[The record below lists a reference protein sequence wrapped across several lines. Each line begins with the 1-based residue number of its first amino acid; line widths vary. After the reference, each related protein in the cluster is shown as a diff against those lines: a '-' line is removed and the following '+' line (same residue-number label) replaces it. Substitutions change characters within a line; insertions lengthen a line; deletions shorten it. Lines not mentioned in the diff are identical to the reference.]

1 MTPHAIYR
9 GQELIGYLLAADEL
23 DALVAWAR
31 AAGIDATREG
41 DALVVP
47 DEHWDDVHELRA
59 VALQEARGG
68 RS

>member
-1 MTPHAIYR
+1 MIPHAIYR
-9 GQELIGYLLAADEL
+9 GDDLVGYLLAADEL
-23 DALVAWAR
+23 DALIAWAR

-41 DALVVP
+41 DVLVVP